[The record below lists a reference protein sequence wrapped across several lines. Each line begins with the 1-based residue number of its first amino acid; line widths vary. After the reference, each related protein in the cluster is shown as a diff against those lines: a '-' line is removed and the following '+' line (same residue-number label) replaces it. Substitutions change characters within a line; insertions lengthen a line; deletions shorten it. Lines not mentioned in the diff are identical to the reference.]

1 MIHHHVHD
9 DLNAALL
16 RFRKELVKI
25 CHRPEHRINGIV
37 IGDIIAVIYHRRRI
51 DGAQPDNICA
61 ELLYII
67 QL

>member
-25 CHRPEHRINGIV
+25 RHCSEHRIDGIV
-37 IGDIIAVIYHRRRI
+37 IRNIIAVINHRRRI
-51 DGAQPDNICA
+51 NGAQPDNICA

>member
-1 MIHHHVHD
+1 MIYHHVHD
-9 DLNAALL
+9 DLNAVLL
-16 RFRKELVKI
+16 RFRKELIKI
-25 CHRPEHRINGIV
+25 RHCSEHRIYGIV
-37 IGDIIAVIYHRRRI
+37 IGDIIAVINHRGRI